1 MHCALS
7 KRVRTH
13 GATSLQL
20 KNLPQFRDIGW
31 RWIAY
36 ATSLALIVAIG
47 FACVHEV
54 ELKQDVSCEVVSWS
68 EIRIEGVSGRVSA
81 VYTHSSD
88 RVKRGAPLFQL
99 TPNLALSSDVRASG
113 SSAAS
118 RLADSGVTI
127 YAPQAGVVTF
137 SGLLPG
143 RMLDKNE
150 VAQIIDIDPG
160 QPLTVALRIPS
171 RQRGFVK
178 PGQIIHIKLDAFPY
192 ARFGTYE
199 ARIDSISGATLRA
212 PDGAPTPVGGAG
224 SDNDYRALATLRGDT
239 FNVDGQSFPILPGM
253 RGRASIVVERR
264 TIAEWILAP
273 LFRMMRG

>member
-1 MHCALS
+1 M
-7 KRVRTH
+7 
-13 GATSLQL
+13 QL

-36 ATSLALIVAIG
+36 ATSFALIVAIV
-47 FACVHEV
+47 FAWFHEV
-54 ELKQDVSCEVVSWS
+54 ELKQDVSCEIVSWS
-68 EIRIEGVSGRVSA
+68 EVRIEGVSGRVSA
-81 VYTHSSD
+81 VYTHPSD
-88 RVKRGAPLFQL
+88 SVKRGAPLFQL
-99 TPNLALSSDVRASG
+99 MRNLALSSDEPASG
-113 SSAAS
+113 SSVAS
-118 RLADSGVTI
+118 AHSEVTV

-143 RMLDKNE
+143 RMLDAGE
-150 VAQIIDIDPG
+150 VAQIIDTNLG
-160 QPLTVALRIPS
+160 QPLTVTLRIPS

-199 ARIDSISGATLRA
+199 ARIDSISGTTLRA
-212 PDGAPTPVGGAG
+212 SDGSHAAAAG
-224 SDNDYRALATLRGDT
+224 MDQDDDYRALATLRGDT
-239 FNVDGQSFPILPGM
+239 FDIGGQSYRILPGM

-273 LFRMMRG
+273 LFRMVRG